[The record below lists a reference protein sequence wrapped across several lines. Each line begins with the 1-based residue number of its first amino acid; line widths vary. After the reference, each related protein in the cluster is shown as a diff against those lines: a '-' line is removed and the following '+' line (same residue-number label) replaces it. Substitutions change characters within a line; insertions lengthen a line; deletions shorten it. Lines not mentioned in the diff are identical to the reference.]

1 MPRYPT
7 RDGPQRYPGR
17 RPYPRNAAP
26 AGYPDSDMQ
35 RTGQYDRPLPMG
47 GPPGRRRLPPRP
59 PFTKGTY
66 IGLIGK
72 IIYLIALFL
81 PWYSLMVLVESGDYA
96 THGWVELVHI
106 DGIRGIQI
114 SELLTGGH
122 IPKSITNLP
131 VPFMLLAFFVWSIIS
146 LFRAR
151 TARARGWKFFSG
163 GLVILIIFIILYV
176 LVSKLPL
183 FIPEDSPNALKHI
196 LDYIVAYPLGGTAK
210 QDFGD
215 YGRVQLQW
223 GLQAGGF
230 MLLASAIIQLIGGV
244 MEWTSKV
251 K

>member
-1 MPRYPT
+1 MR
-7 RDGPQRYPGR
+7 RAGP
-17 RPYPRNAAP
+17 
-26 AGYPDSDMQ
+26 
-35 RTGQYDRPLPMG
+35 YDQSRPMG
-47 GPPGRRRLPPRP
+47 GPPGQRRLPPKA

-66 IGLIGK
+66 VGLIGK

-131 VPFMLLAFFVWSIIS
+131 VPFTWLLLAFFVWSIIS

-151 TARARGWKFFSG
+151 TAHSRGWKFFRG
-163 GLVILIIFIILYV
+163 GLVILIVFIILYV

-196 LDYIVAYPLGGTAK
+196 LDYIVAYPLGGNSK

-215 YGRVQLQW
+215 YGSVQLQW
-223 GLQAGGF
+223 GLQAGGY
-230 MLLASAIIQLIGGV
+230 MLLASAIIQCIGGV
-244 MEWTSKV
+244 MEWTSKE
-251 K
+251 KIKTNFDQALK